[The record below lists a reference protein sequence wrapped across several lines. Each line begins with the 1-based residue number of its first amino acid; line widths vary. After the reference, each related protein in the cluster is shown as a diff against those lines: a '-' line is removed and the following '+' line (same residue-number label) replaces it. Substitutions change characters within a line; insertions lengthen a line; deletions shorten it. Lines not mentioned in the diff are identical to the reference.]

1 MRVWFD
7 IFPNILAYLPPPK
20 VAQMRLVNKKMCAL
34 ISAGPFAQK
43 YWGKDYLDFRRDICS
58 VDISKRKLFLNGTW
72 SGEMFYKIL
81 NMIRDSRNGEDK
93 IVVLKRHGFD
103 CQVGSVQWIVLLFFQ
118 CPNFSIGLVEGLFT
132 LNDINA
138 NISILWYRELL
149 NSKYGMKLLRK
160 KYIRLDILLF
170 FLNHYDVRQFFNDE
184 NTFNDFKTGRVEYT
198 SEGFNFN

>member
-7 IFPNILAYLPPPK
+7 IFPNILAHLMPRDC
-20 VAQMRLVNKKMCAL
+20 ARMRLLNKKMCAL

-43 YWGKDYLDFRRDICS
+43 YWGKDYLDFRHDICS

-72 SGEMFYKIL
+72 SAEMFYKIL

-93 IVVLKRHGFD
+93 IV
-103 CQVGSVQWIVLLFFQ
+103 LLFFQ
-118 CPNFSIGLVEGLFT
+118 CPNFSIGLVERLFT

-160 KYIRLDILLF
+160 KYIRLDILLY
-170 FLNHYDVRQFFNDE
+170 FLDHYEVRQFFNDH
-184 NTFNDFKTGRVEYT
+184 NTFNDFKNGRVVYT